1 MPRIPRYEGG
11 VQQQALQ
18 VPSLSGNAPRDA
30 FAPDLSQASS
40 AVAKIALAAQ
50 ERADLAAVEEF
61 KAGLLQFDSSLEF
74 GSQDQRGWLNVE
86 GKASNALPDE
96 VPGKLKSW
104 ADERLNTM
112 SPSQQRAAKSILR
125 QQETSLSGRLN
136 RHVYQQN
143 KLWEENAKN
152 AAVKAS
158 IEFGAM
164 HYDSPDDYAASLE
177 NIRNTLR
184 ANAVADANERGDEV
198 DPQTL
203 SNEIRAA
210 QSEVHRKAIADML
223 QTQQYDKAEQW
234 LNQWGDAMLVSDK
247 QTVQEAVLKGGVIA
261 KEQRT
266 TADILTRFDNE
277 KEALAYARD
286 NVDARMQDGVYSRI
300 KLHYADQRRLK
311 QESLEERA
319 VQAEQMVMSG
329 TPVADLPPT
338 VTEGLSQ
345 RTLDALRGVQ
355 EAKANGHAIE
365 TNTQEWYNL
374 VGKAIDSPNEFASMN
389 LMEYSD
395 KLSQP
400 HFMQLRSAQQ
410 SIRNG
415 KSADDKLKWIRNENQ
430 VVDDTMRSIGIN
442 PNKDGEAAAAFRRRM
457 QDMMTQYQQDNGGKR
472 PNPTEWERM
481 VKLEAVRGARPGTG
495 WFGTNF
501 RADEAHAFQ
510 LPTGTVLDVDIA
522 DVPKQDR
529 LMIEDTLRRN
539 NKPITDDAILD
550 LYLMKSRVRRP

>member
-1 MPRIPRYEGG
+1 MPRIPRYDQG

-74 GSQDQRGWLNVE
+74 GSQDQRGWMNVE

-104 ADERLNTM
+104 ADERMNTM

-152 AAVKAS
+152 AAVKSS
-158 IEFGAM
+158 IDFGAM
-164 HYDSPDDYAASLE
+164 HYDSPEDYAASLE

-184 ANAVADANERGDEV
+184 ANAVADARGLDAEV
-198 DPQTL
+198 DPETL
-203 SNEIRAA
+203 NNEIRAA

-234 LNQWGDAMLVSDK
+234 LSQWGDAMLVSDK
-247 QTVQEAVLKGGVIA
+247 QAVQEAVLKGGVIA

-266 TADILTRFDNE
+266 TADILTRFDDE

-311 QESLEERA
+311 QEGLEERA

-338 VTEGLSQ
+338 VTEGLNQ

-355 EAKANGHAIE
+355 EARANGHAIE
-365 TNTQEWYNL
+365 TNTEVWYGL
-374 VGKAIDSPNEFASMN
+374 VGKAIDSQAEFASMN

-415 KSADDKLKWIRNENQ
+415 NAVDDKLRWIKNEGQ
-430 VVDDTMRSIGIN
+430 VIDGVMESIGIDPKKN
-442 PNKDGEAAAAFRRRM
+442 PEDARAFYGRM
-457 QDMMTQYQQDNGGKR
+457 QDMMTLYQQDNGGKR
-472 PNPTEWERM
+472 PSPTEWERM
-481 VKLEAVRGARPGTG
+481 VKQQAVQAKLPGTG
-495 WFGTNF
+495 FWGYFQDTARAFELPEGTPAN
-501 RADEAHAFQ
+501 
-510 LPTGTVLDVDIA
+510 VDI
-522 DVPKQDR
+522 DQVPSQDR
-529 LMIEDTLRRN
+529 LQIEDALRRRGL
-539 NKPITDDAILD
+539 PVTDEAIVGY
-550 LYLMKSRVRRP
+550 YLRGSNLRAE

>member
-1 MPRIPRYEGG
+1 MPRIPRYEQG

-74 GSQDQRGWLNVE
+74 GSQDQRGWMNVE

-143 KLWEENAKN
+143 KLWEDNAKN

-164 HYDSPDDYAASLE
+164 HYDSPEDYTASLE

-184 ANAVADANERGDEV
+184 ANAVADARGSDTEV

-203 SNEIRAA
+203 NNEIRAA

-234 LNQWGDAMLVSDK
+234 LNQWGDAMLASDK
-247 QTVQEAVLKGGVIA
+247 QVVQEAVLKGGVIA

-338 VTEGLSQ
+338 VTEGLNQ

-389 LMEYSD
+389 LMEYAD

-457 QDMMTQYQQDNGGKR
+457 QDMMSQYQQDNGGKR
-472 PNPTEWERM
+472 PSPSEWERM
-481 VKLEAVRGARPGTG
+481 VKQQAVQAKLPGTG
-495 WFGTNF
+495 FWGFFQDTARAFELPEGTPANVDIDQVPSQD
-501 RADEAHAFQ
+501 RRLIEDALRRRGLPVTDEA
-510 LPTGTVLDVDIA
+510 VVSYY
-522 DVPKQDR
+522 
-529 LMIEDTLRRN
+529 LRGSNLR
-539 NKPITDDAILD
+539 AE
-550 LYLMKSRVRRP
+550 

>member
-1 MPRIPRYEGG
+1 MPRIPRYEGRA
-11 VQQQALQ
+11 QQQALQ

-104 ADERLNTM
+104 ADERMNTM

-152 AAVKAS
+152 AAVKSS
-158 IEFGAM
+158 IDFGAM
-164 HYDSPDDYAASLE
+164 HHDSPEDYAASLE

-184 ANAVADANERGDEV
+184 ANAVADARGLDAEV
-198 DPQTL
+198 DPETL
-203 SNEIRAA
+203 NNEIRAA

-234 LNQWGDAMLVSDK
+234 LSQWGDAMLVSDK
-247 QTVQEAVLKGGVIA
+247 QAVQEAVLKGGVIA

-338 VTEGLSQ
+338 VTEGLNQ

-389 LMEYSD
+389 LMEYAD

-415 KSADDKLKWIRNENQ
+415 NAVDDKLRWIKNEGQ
-430 VVDDTMRSIGIN
+430 VIDGVMASIGIDPKKN
-442 PNKDGEAAAAFRRRM
+442 PEAARAFYGRM
-457 QDMMTQYQQDNGGKR
+457 QDMMTQYQADNGGKR
-472 PNPTEWERM
+472 PSPTEWERM
-481 VKLEAVRGARPGTG
+481 VKQQAVQAKLPGTG
-495 WFGTNF
+495 VFGFFQDTA
-501 RADEAHAFQ
+501 RAFELPEGTAVYVDIDQVPSRDRRNIEDALRRRGLPVTDEAIV
-510 LPTGTVLDVDIA
+510 GYY
-522 DVPKQDR
+522 
-529 LMIEDTLRRN
+529 LRGSNLR
-539 NKPITDDAILD
+539 AE
-550 LYLMKSRVRRP
+550 

>member
-1 MPRIPRYEGG
+1 MPRIPRYEGS
-11 VQQQALQ
+11 VQQRELQ

-74 GSQDQRGWLNVE
+74 GSQDQRGWMNVE

-104 ADERLNTM
+104 ADERINTM
-112 SPSQQRAAKSILR
+112 SPSQQRAAKAILR

-152 AAVKAS
+152 AAVKSS

-164 HYDSPDDYAASLE
+164 HYDSPEDYAASLD

-184 ANAVADANERGDEV
+184 ANAVADARGLDAEV
-198 DPQTL
+198 DPETL
-203 SNEIRAA
+203 NNEIRAA

-247 QTVQEAVLKGGVIA
+247 QAVQEAVLKGGVIA

-277 KEALAYARD
+277 KDALAYARD

-300 KLHYADQRRLK
+300 KLHYADQRRL
-311 QESLEERA
+311 QQQSLEERA

-389 LMEYSD
+389 LMEYAD

-415 KSADDKLKWIRNENQ
+415 QSADDKLKWIRNENQ

-457 QDMMTQYQQDNGGKR
+457 QDMMTQYQADNGGKR
-472 PNPTEWERM
+472 PSPIEWERM
-481 VKLEAVRGARPGTG
+481 VKQQAVQARLPGTG
-495 WFGTNF
+495 WFGTNI
-501 RADEAHAFQ
+501 RADEVRAFE
-510 LPTGTVLDVDIA
+510 LPEGTAVDVDI
-522 DVPKQDR
+522 DQVPSQDR
-529 LMIEDTLRRN
+529 RLIEDALRRRGL
-539 NKPITDDAILD
+539 PVTDEAIVGY
-550 LYLMKSRVRRP
+550 YLRGSNLRAE